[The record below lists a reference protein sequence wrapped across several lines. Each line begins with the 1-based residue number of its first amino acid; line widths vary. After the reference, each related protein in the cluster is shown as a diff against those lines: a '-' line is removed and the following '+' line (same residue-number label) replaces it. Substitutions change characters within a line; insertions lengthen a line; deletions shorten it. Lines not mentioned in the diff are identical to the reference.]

1 MSKLKV
7 FVACPYTL
15 FPLDDYKAVFTKV
28 SRSYNVEFIFANEI
42 ITNKHVL
49 AKIEGYVD
57 SANFSLFDITG
68 WNPNVTLELGIAV
81 GRRKKYFL
89 LLNQKIEAHKDVP
102 SDIKGIDRIEY
113 TSNTELHSK
122 IIILINQEMPA
133 QTGPKNIS
141 FKSLETR
148 ILKTLKSN
156 PGLNITKLTD
166 AISVEKNLTQSMV
179 KTMVASGK
187 LKTRGQKK
195 GTNYFSADTDMRTV
209 PRKPAALEKKQ
220 SR

>member
-1 MSKLKV
+1 MRG
-7 FVACPYTL
+7 Y
-15 FPLDDYKAVFTKV
+15 
-28 SRSYNVEFIFANEI
+28 
-42 ITNKHVL
+42 
-49 AKIEGYVD
+49 IE

-113 TSNTELHSK
+113 SSNTELHSK

-133 QTGPKNIS
+133 QAEQRNIS
-141 FKSLETR
+141 FKSLETK
-148 ILKTLKSN
+148 ITKTLKAN

-166 AISVEKNLTQSMV
+166 VISVEKTLVQSMV
-179 KTMVASGK
+179 KTMVSSGK

-195 GTNYFSADTDMRTV
+195 GTNYFSADTDMRTI
-209 PRKPAALEKKQ
+209 PRKPTKSKK
-220 SR
+220 